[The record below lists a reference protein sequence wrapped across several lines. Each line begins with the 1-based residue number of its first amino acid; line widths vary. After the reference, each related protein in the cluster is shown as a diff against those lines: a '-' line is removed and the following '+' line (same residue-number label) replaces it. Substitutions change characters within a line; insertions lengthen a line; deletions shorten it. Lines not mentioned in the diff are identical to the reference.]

1 MHSDYKT
8 ILERKLNT
16 DTQVDTYK
24 GLFTQPFNAIF
35 SFECSVSE
43 IDSFLCQQGFQS
55 IHGLWM
61 CMGRCGCVYATV
73 CIMFVFHSFHA
84 SDTYTIVHSQATP
97 GFYLTLV
104 PVFWRGDNF
113 TRKHIACQQSLEWHS
128 CCYLI
133 RKQPCQTNVVY
144 SIVFWMKTMAL
155 NERYSQHHV
164 SLPQ

>member
-1 MHSDYKT
+1 MDALLLGYVLDWYKRTYSEFNVSVMHSDYKT

-61 CMGRCGCVYATV
+61 CMGRCGCVYTTV
-73 CIMFVFHSFHA
+73 CIMFVF
-84 SDTYTIVHSQATP
+84 VP
-97 GFYLTLV
+97 G
-104 PVFWRGDNF
+104 P
-113 TRKHIACQQSLEWHS
+113 
-128 CCYLI
+128 
-133 RKQPCQTNVVY
+133 
-144 SIVFWMKTMAL
+144 AL
-155 NERYSQHHV
+155 LFV
-164 SLPQ
+164 STVRHQY